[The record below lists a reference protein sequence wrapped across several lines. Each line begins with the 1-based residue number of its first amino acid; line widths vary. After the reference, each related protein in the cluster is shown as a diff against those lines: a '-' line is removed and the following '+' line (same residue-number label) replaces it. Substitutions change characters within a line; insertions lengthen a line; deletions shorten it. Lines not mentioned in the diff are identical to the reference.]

1 MLSKHDSAIFL
12 SIVFSSRPALSSR
25 SIPANTDP
33 QSDRGRTVGG
43 LANISLIVC
52 CDTLNLNIAG
62 KSSPD

>member
-1 MLSKHDSAIFL
+1 MTAPFFCPLFFL
-12 SIVFSSRPALSSR
+12 RGLRLSSR
-25 SIPANTDP
+25 SIPDSTDP
-33 QSDRGRTVGG
+33 LSDRGRTVGG